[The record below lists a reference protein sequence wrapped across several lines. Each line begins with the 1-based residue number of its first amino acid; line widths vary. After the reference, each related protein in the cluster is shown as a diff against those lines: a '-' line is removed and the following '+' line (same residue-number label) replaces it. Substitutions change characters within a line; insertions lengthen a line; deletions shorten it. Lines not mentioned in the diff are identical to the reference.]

1 MDSTAKI
8 EVSGIHKLHIST
20 RLWLLDKALIEV
32 ERAVSEPPP
41 ASPLISYRDPIP
53 QPIKGEIVTTAAEAR
68 RAIATIASELELPP
82 RDESITRAL
91 LGNLHARVVG
101 IAELRPQSLRGG
113 GPVAPSLAEYIE
125 PRRNEL
131 ETILRRLIALLERQ
145 TEGRRE

>member
-1 MDSTAKI
+1 
-8 EVSGIHKLHIST
+8 
-20 RLWLLDKALIEV
+20 
-32 ERAVSEPPP
+32 
-41 ASPLISYRDPIP
+41 
-53 QPIKGEIVTTAAEAR
+53 
-68 RAIATIASELELPP
+68 LPP